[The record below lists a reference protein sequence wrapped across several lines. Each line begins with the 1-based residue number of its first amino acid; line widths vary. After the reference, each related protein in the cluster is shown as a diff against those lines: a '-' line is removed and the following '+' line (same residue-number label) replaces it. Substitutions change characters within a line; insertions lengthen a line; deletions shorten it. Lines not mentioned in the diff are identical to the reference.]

1 MLHTQRE
8 EKYAEKQ
15 QAQEDSHG
23 NHKRHRYL
31 LELRSARRIEQ
42 HKRANYK

>member
-1 MLHTQRE
+1 MLHAQRE

-15 QAQEDSHG
+15 QAQEDAHD
-23 NHKRHRYL
+23 NDKRYRYL

>member
-1 MLHTQRE
+1 MLHAQRE

-15 QAQEDSHG
+15 QAQEDAHD
-23 NHKRHRYL
+23 NDKRHRYL
-31 LELRSARRIEQ
+31 LELRRARRIEQ